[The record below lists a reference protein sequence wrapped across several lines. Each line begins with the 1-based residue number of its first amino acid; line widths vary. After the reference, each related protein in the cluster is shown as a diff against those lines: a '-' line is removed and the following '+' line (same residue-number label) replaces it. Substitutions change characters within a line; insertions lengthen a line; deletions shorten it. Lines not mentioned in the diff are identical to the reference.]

1 MMLAWYLSPNKIFLI
16 GLILFFLFSLF
27 NAILDSTRNNS
38 FHDTNFIQT
47 GLRKKK
53 KMNEYLTLTEKRG
66 GGKRPAYEPAY
77 IC

>member
-1 MMLAWYLSPNKIFLI
+1 MTLI
-16 GLILFFLFSLF
+16 
-27 NAILDSTRNNS
+27 
-38 FHDTNFIQT
+38 FIQT

-53 KMNEYLTLTEKRG
+53 KNEYLTLTEKRG